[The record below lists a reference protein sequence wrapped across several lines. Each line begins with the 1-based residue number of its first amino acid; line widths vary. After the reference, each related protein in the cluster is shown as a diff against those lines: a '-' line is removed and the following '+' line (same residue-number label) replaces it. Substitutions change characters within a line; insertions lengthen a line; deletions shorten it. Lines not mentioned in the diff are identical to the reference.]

1 MTEQH
6 LRSARN
12 SKIFCL
18 LLLVALAVLA
28 GRLAWLQ
35 IVDGKLWSERARE
48 QLQESRSLQTPRGG
62 IYDRNGKE
70 LAISHMAKSLY
81 ANPREVQDPDGLAK
95 KLEPLLNVPEATLR
109 DRLKVKGAFIWLK
122 RTLEPAEYARVSEF
136 IAREKIRGL
145 DFLEESRRVYPNDQ
159 LAAHVLGFV
168 GTDDKGLTGIEMG
181 MDSTIK
187 GQTHKQIL
195 DTDSKG
201 TPIFQS
207 IFAFTK
213 PKPGHS
219 IHLTIDSAI
228 QFAVEQALDNSLAR
242 TKAQAATMIVMN
254 PKTGEILAMASRPAY
269 NPNAFFRYPEQVW
282 RNRAISGIYEPGST
296 FKALVAAAGIQEKVV
311 TSKEIFNDT
320 GAIDVGGRI
329 IKNWDGG
336 SYGKMPFSDIIKYSI
351 NTGFAEVAQR
361 MGGARML
368 KYSESF
374 GFGKMT
380 GVELPG
386 EEEGILLGLKSM
398 QPSDVAT
405 MGIGQAVA
413 VTPLQLLTAVSAL
426 ANDGKLL
433 KPKIIKEIR
442 DGDGLLVSYSA
453 PQLVRQVVAP
463 EVAHELVGLL
473 EKVLTEGGGKRANV
487 EGYRF
492 AGKTGTAERLRDD
505 GAGYDPGRYIASF
518 VGFGPLEDIQLAGLV
533 VIDSPRGLYYGGE
546 IAAPVFAEAMTQI
559 VRIMGLRP
567 SQEIKAFQPPKPMS
581 PALPAAPKPAPAKPV
596 PSQPPAVPPV
606 MPAGKFAA
614 PDVRGKTIREA
625 AAILQ
630 KAGLHL
636 IPEGSGVAVRQ
647 SPAPNSPVTKGT
659 EITVFFEPR

>member
-1 MTEQH
+1 MAEQQ
-6 LRSARN
+6 LKSARN
-12 SKIFCL
+12 LKIFCL
-18 LLLVALAVLA
+18 LLLLLLVVLT

-35 IVDGKLWSERARE
+35 IIDGKLWSDRARE
-48 QLQESRSLQTPRGG
+48 QLQETRSLQTPRGS

-81 ANPREVQDPDGLAK
+81 ANPREVQDADALAK
-95 KLEPLLNVPEATLR
+95 KLAPLLQLPEATLR

-122 RTLEPAEYARVSEF
+122 RTLEPAEYTRVFEF
-136 IAREKIRGL
+136 IAKEKVRGL

-159 LAAHVLGFV
+159 LAAHILGFV

-181 MDSTIK
+181 MDTTIK

-228 QFAVEQALDNSLAR
+228 QFAVEQALDHSLAR

-269 NPNAFFRYPEQVW
+269 NPNAFYRYSEQIW

-296 FKALVAAAGIQEKVV
+296 FKSLVAAAAIHEKVV
-311 TSKEIFNDT
+311 TAKEIFNDT
-320 GAIDVGGRI
+320 GAIDVGGRV

-361 MGGARML
+361 MGGERML
-368 KYSESF
+368 KYSEAF
-374 GFGKMT
+374 GFGKPT

-386 EEEGILLGLKSM
+386 EEDGLLLSLKAM

-426 ANDGKLL
+426 ANEGKLL
-433 KPKIIKEIR
+433 KPHIIKEIR

-463 EVAHELVGLL
+463 DVAQEMVGLM

-492 AGKTGTAERLRDD
+492 AGKTGTAERLRDN

-567 SQEIKAFQPPKPMS
+567 SQDIKAFQPPKPV
-581 PALPAAPKPAPAKPV
+581 APKPAPPKPV
-596 PSQPPAVPPV
+596 QAAPPAQPAV
-606 MPAGKFAA
+606 MPPGKFAT

-630 KAGLHL
+630 KAGLYL

-647 SPAPNSPVTKGT
+647 NPPANAPVAKSA
-659 EITVFFEPR
+659 EITVYFEPR

>member
-1 MTEQH
+1 MK
-6 LRSARN
+6 SARN
-12 SKIFCL
+12 FKVFCL
-18 LLLVALAVLA
+18 LLLAALVVLA
-28 GRLAWLQ
+28 GRLGWIQL
-35 IVDGKLWSERARE
+35 VEGKLWSERARE
-48 QLQESRSLQTPRGG
+48 QLQESRSLQTPRGS
-62 IYDRNGKE
+62 IYDRGGKE

-81 ANPREVQDPDGLAK
+81 ANPREVHDPEGLAK
-95 KLEPLLNVPEATLR
+95 KLAPLLNIPEATLR

-122 RTLEPAEYARVSEF
+122 RTLEPPEHARVAEF
-136 IAREKIRGL
+136 IAKEKVRGL

-159 LAAHVLGFV
+159 LAAHILGFV

-181 MDSTIK
+181 MDSIIK

-219 IHLTIDSAI
+219 IYLTIDSAV
-228 QFAVEQALDNSLAR
+228 QFAVEQALDNALAR

-269 NPNAFFRYPEQVW
+269 NPNVFFRYQEQAW

-296 FKALVAAAGIQEKVV
+296 FKSLVAAAAIQEKVV
-311 TSKEIFNDT
+311 TAKEMFNDT

-361 MGGARML
+361 MGGNRML
-368 KYSESF
+368 KYSEAF
-374 GFGKMT
+374 GFGKPT

-386 EEEGILLGLKSM
+386 EEDGLLLSVKAM

-405 MGIGQAVA
+405 IGIGQAVA

-433 KPKIIKEIR
+433 KPHIIKEIR

-453 PQLVRQVVAP
+453 PQMVRQVVAP
-463 EVAHELVGLL
+463 EVANEMVGLM
-473 EKVLTEGGGKRANV
+473 EKVLTEGGGKRANI

-492 AGKTGTAERLRDD
+492 AGKTGTAERLRDN

-567 SQEIKAFQPPKPMS
+567 SQDIKAFQPPKPVQ
-581 PALPAAPKPAPAKPV
+581 PRPAPAN
-596 PSQPPAVPPV
+596 PPQSPPQSMPAV

-630 KAGLHL
+630 KAGLYL
-636 IPEGSGVAVRQ
+636 IPEGSGIAVRQ
-647 SPAPNSPVTKGT
+647 NVPPNAPVSKGT
-659 EITVFFEPR
+659 EIIVNFEPR